1 MCEMV
6 ALQSMHLPDQKIAAF
21 GEKKMQPH
29 CVTLHLKAHLH
40 IKAS

>member
-1 MCEMV
+1 MCETV

-29 CVTLHLKAHLH
+29 CVTLQLQAHLH
-40 IKAS
+40 IQAS